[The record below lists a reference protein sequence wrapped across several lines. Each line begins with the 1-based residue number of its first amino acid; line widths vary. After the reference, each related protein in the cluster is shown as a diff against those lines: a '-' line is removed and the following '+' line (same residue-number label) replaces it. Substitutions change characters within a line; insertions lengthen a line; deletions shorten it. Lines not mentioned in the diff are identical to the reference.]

1 MSCATW
7 SADRRVLA
15 SVVPLVPAWRVD
27 RTFDYLVPE
36 ALAGQIAVGS
46 LVRVRFGGRRVRA
59 VVVALGER
67 VPERALDEIAAV
79 VLPEPVAPPPHHQL
93 LDWVAR
99 RYVTPRGVVFARAV
113 PARVRA
119 GRIEIAE
126 PAPPRPAGALAA
138 LAGGDDLAGALARR
152 AAGVFLLR
160 PPAGTARGELIAALV
175 GAAGGQA
182 IVTVPEV
189 RYGSVVLDELARA
202 YPGLARLD
210 SALAPAP
217 RAAGWRALAA
227 GHALGAGGRAA
238 LLAPA
243 PHLRLLVV
251 DEEHHVSYHEDHW
264 PRYHAPRVALERAR
278 LQRALCVFVSSSPSL
293 WASAPALDGR
303 WGYVRPPRA
312 AERALRPL
320 VETVPVPYD
329 RTISHTLHRRIA
341 AALAAGGRVALLAPR
356 RGYARALWCADC
368 HRSVRCPVCEAGLF
382 YERAARR
389 VRCARC
395 CLRAPAPPACPSCG
409 GVELRYVGAGSERL
423 AEQLAAAFPRAAVVR
438 ADPETLERGLPE
450 RRAVDIYL
458 TTWVGTKPALRPDV
472 SLVGVLDAD
481 ALIRR
486 PDFRAAEH
494 AYQALAAMAEWAG
507 PAAAGGR
514 LVIQT
519 NEPGH
524 HAVQAVMR
532 ADHDHF
538 VRRELEIRAELG
550 YPPFSELVR
559 AGARGAGAKEVIGHA
574 ADVARAAGGRVLGPI
589 AAGDEL
595 QVLVK
600 CPDATAVA
608 EALRPLVA
616 GAPAGTILRVDS
628 DPR

>member
-1 MSCATW
+1 MTYARW
-7 SADRRVLA
+7 PADTRTIA

-36 ALAGQIAVGS
+36 RLAGQIAAGT

-59 VVVALGER
+59 VVVALEER
-67 VPERALDEIAAV
+67 APERELDEIAAV
-79 VLPEPVAPPPHHQL
+79 VLPEPVAPPPHQLL

-119 GRIEIAE
+119 GRVEVE
-126 PAPPRPAGALAA
+126 QPPAARPADALEA
-138 LAGGDDLAGALARR
+138 LAGGDALGRALARGEGG
-152 AAGVFLLR
+152 AFLLR
-160 PPAGTARGELIAALV
+160 PPAGAPRGALIAALV
-175 GAAGGQA
+175 AAAGGQA
-182 IVTVPEV
+182 LVLVPEV
-189 RYGSVVLDELARA
+189 RHGSAVLDELARA
-202 YPGLARLD
+202 GPGLARLD
-210 SALAPAP
+210 SALAPAA

-238 LLAPA
+238 VLAPA
-243 PHLRLLVV
+243 PGLRLVVV
-251 DEEHHVSYHEDHW
+251 DEEHHVSYHEDRW

-278 LQRALCVFVSSSPSL
+278 LQGALCVFVSSSPSL

-303 WGYVRPPRA
+303 WGYVRPARA
-312 AERALRPL
+312 AERAARPL
-320 VETVPVPYD
+320 VETVPVPSD

-341 AALAAGGRVALLAPR
+341 AALGAGERVALLAPR

-395 CLRAPAPPACPSCG
+395 GWGAAAPSACPSCG

-438 ADPETLERGLPE
+438 ADPETLEHGLPE

-458 TTWVGTKPALRPDV
+458 TTWVGTKPVLRPEV

-486 PDFRAAEH
+486 PDYRAAEH

-507 PAAAGGR
+507 PAGRGGR

-519 NEPGH
+519 SEAGH
-524 HAVQAVMR
+524 HAVQAVVR

-538 VRRELEIRAELG
+538 VRRELEVRAELG
-550 YPPFSELVR
+550 YPPFAELVR
-559 AGARGAGAKEVIGHA
+559 VAARGPQ
-574 ADVARAAGGRVLGPI
+574 ARAAIEGAASAARRAGGKVLGPI
-589 AAGDEL
+589 AAGEDL

-616 GAPAGTILRVDS
+616 GAAPGASLRVDT